1 MNKDR
6 GEEYITAFPRF
17 RKWINECLCC
27 HKKGYDP
34 NMPEHIGDTD
44 DNLGAYFIKKYFK
57 PMPVNAMGLCPQCEK
72 FFIDK
77 T

>member
-6 GEEYITAFPRF
+6 GEEYITAFPTF

-27 HKKGYDP
+27 HTKGYDP
-34 NMPEHIGDTD
+34 DMPEHIGQAEY
-44 DNLGAYFIKKYFK
+44 NLGAYFIKKYFK
-57 PMPVNAMGLCPQCEK
+57 PMPVNARGLCPQCAK
-72 FFIDK
+72 FFSDG

>member
-1 MNKDR
+1 
-6 GEEYITAFPRF
+6 
-17 RKWINECLCC
+17 
-27 HKKGYDP
+27 
-34 NMPEHIGDTD
+34 MPEHIGDTN

-57 PMPVNAMGLCPQCEK
+57 PMPVNAMGLCPQCEM